1 MYLCDFFRLFEFF
14 PVLWVASII
23 ASPIIAGNKKRS
35 AILWFLLA
43 IPLGPLALLIIA
55 IMPKPGGAKE
65 DPSGF
70 DARISDL
77 ERRVWRIEN
86 AARQAAPKEA
96 AQPEIKPVIAETP
109 RPVAHQ
115 EIRPK
120 PVPVPGHDLEQKM
133 GRYWLNR
140 IGILVLAMGVAFL
153 VSYTFK
159 YFGPFVKI
167 LTGYLVAAALF
178 FTGFKLEKKEKY
190 LYYGRTLLGG
200 AWAIAYFT
208 TYAMYHFPASRII
221 QSQLLDLVL
230 LAVVAVAM
238 LLRSLRYKSQELSS
252 VALFVGYFTATM
264 GDINYFTLASCLML
278 AVISVVLVYKMRW
291 LRMIFIGIALT
302 YLTHIFW
309 VVKQV
314 KLSYVPI
321 GQFDVSQVQFWLNNG
336 FVFLYWLVF
345 TVSIYMIRK
354 PGEKEER
361 QLAVANFSNFLP
373 FFVLAYSR
381 IYVEYPEWKFP
392 FVLGLGIVYAALAFI
407 SSRAKNSIMST
418 VNTLIAL
425 SLVTFSIPLMAVP
438 LSTTIIWLVE
448 LPCIIYIGQRFG
460 KKAFRIFA
468 LLLSAVVFF
477 RVATLDFAI
486 SKDLV
491 LLIGALSSFVSVFVS
506 RMIKEDAAFR
516 GEKFL
521 VNAYSL
527 FGTIYLTTLLWNRVP
542 GAWLGTAL
550 FEEVFAL
557 ALAACLMKDN
567 ALRAFSYILVIVA
580 SIALFFIGAGNNFI
594 WLIVQVPAF
603 LFIGLRYG
611 MRPVRMIALASAA
624 ALFMRACWADSRLI
638 AFAGMAAMYLCDCLN
653 RHMKREES
661 FGGEYPL
668 IKAYSALG
676 TAYLTFFLWYVVPL
690 RWLTLALASEM
701 AALFIA
707 GRIFKDAYFRA
718 YSLVLLLMVSFRMVF
733 VGGGRVFDAANWA
746 VFAVEAA
753 MMAFVY
759 LSYRGL
765 KNRNE
770 ISEIEKAAPTAVFV
784 IVALASTFVIFDN
797 VERNLISLALGLEG
811 AAMFALG
818 FAAKDKASRIGG
830 FAIFGITLARII
842 IVDMAHVAVIYK
854 IISFMALGAI
864 FMVTSFLYNKYNI
877 GKEK

>member
-1 MYLCDFFRLFEFF
+1 MYYHDLFNLFEYF
-14 PVLWVASII
+14 PLLWIASII
-23 ASPIIAGNKKRS
+23 ATPIIAGNKKRN
-35 AILWFLLA
+35 AILWLLLA
-43 IPLGPLALLIIA
+43 IPLGPLALFIIA
-55 IMPKPGGAKE
+55 VMPKPDGAKG
-65 DPSGF
+65 DPSGL

-77 ERRVWRIEN
+77 ERRVWRIEH
-86 AARQAAPKEA
+86 AAMPHPESPQQVRPEPVPAPAPVIPAAPRQKKE
-96 AQPEIKPVIAETP
+96 
-109 RPVAHQ
+109 
-115 EIRPK
+115 
-120 PVPVPGHDLEQKM
+120 GHDLEQKM

-167 LTGYLVAAALF
+167 LTGYLIASALF
-178 FTGFKLEKKEKY
+178 ITGFRLERKQKY
-190 LYYGRTLLGG
+190 VYYGRTLLGG

-221 QSQLLDLVL
+221 HSQLLDLVL

-278 AVISVVLVYKMRW
+278 AVISVILVYKMRW
-291 LRMIFIGIALT
+291 LRMIFVGIALT

-321 GQFDVSQVQFWLNNG
+321 GQLDVSQVQFWLNNG

-345 TVSIYMIRK
+345 TVSIYMIRN
-354 PGEKEER
+354 PVEREEK
-361 QLAVANFSNFLP
+361 QLAAANFSNFLP

-392 FVLGLGIVYAALAFI
+392 FVLGLGIVYSALAFI
-407 SSRAKNSIMST
+407 SSRAKNGIMTT

-468 LLLSAVVFF
+468 LLLSLVVFF
-477 RVATLDFAI
+477 RVATFDFAI

-491 LLIGALSSFVSVFVS
+491 LLIGALSSFMSVFVA
-506 RMIKEDAAFR
+506 RRIKGNDTFR

-527 FGTIYLTTLLWNRVP
+527 FGTIYLTTLLWNKVP

-557 ALAACLMKDN
+557 ALAACLLKD
-567 ALRAFSYILVIVA
+567 RAFRAYSYILVIVA
-580 SIALFFIGAGNNFI
+580 SIVLFFTGTGNNFI
-594 WLIVQVPAF
+594 WVIVQVPAL
-603 LFIGLRYG
+603 LFIGLRYK
-611 MRPVRMIALASAA
+611 MRPVRVIALASAA
-624 ALFMRACWADSRLI
+624 ALFMRACWADSRMI
-638 AFAGMAAMYLCDCLN
+638 AFAGMAAMYMCDCLN
-653 RHMKREES
+653 RYVKQEAR

-668 IKAYSALG
+668 IKVYSALG

-701 AALFIA
+701 AALFVA
-707 GRIFKDAYFRA
+707 ARIIKDAYFRA

-770 ISEIEKAAPTAVFV
+770 ISEIEKPAPTAIFV
-784 IVALASTFVIFDN
+784 IAALALTFVIFDN
-797 VERNLISLALGLEG
+797 VERNLISLVLGVEG

-830 FAIFGITLARII
+830 FAVFGITLARIV

-877 GKEK
+877 GREK